1 MILKTRLLGK
11 TYAFRDIKDALAKA
25 NEDKTGDRLAG
36 LAAETAQERVAAKVV
51 PVCCC
56 PTSGSTPQFPMRRTR

>member
-36 LAAETAQERVAAKVV
+36 LAAETAQERVAAKKMLGL
-51 PVCCC
+51 P
-56 PTSGSTPQFPMRRTR
+56 R